1 MTGGAMTGVMNDFC
15 RGGLRAS
22 GIVVGFL
29 PTAISFGAI
38 AVQAGVPNG
47 GAIAM
52 SVWVFAGASQFAA
65 IEAIRQN
72 LPWLSIVL
80 TVLII
85 NLRHIAMSLAACRL
99 VYNRFPRWQRWLLA
113 HGLVDET
120 FALELSEELRPFPYY
135 LGMHI
140 ACWASWVAGTWI
152 GCLVGMQIPDR
163 WLQFALPSL
172 FLYLLINAI
181 QALQG
186 RAIWPVLAAGIALTL
201 ATSRSGSMGVL
212 VAILG
217 VAVLATVLL
226 EQPDTAGKV
235 KE

>member
-1 MTGGAMTGVMNDFC
+1 
-15 RGGLRAS
+15 
-22 GIVVGFL
+22 VGFL

-38 AVQAGVPNG
+38 AVQAGVSNA

-65 IEAIRQN
+65 IEAIRQQ

-80 TVLII
+80 TMLII
-85 NLRHIAMSLAACRL
+85 NLRHVPMSLAASRV
-99 VYNRFPRWQRWLLA
+99 VYNRFPGGQRWLLA

-120 FALELSEELRPFPYY
+120 FALELSDKPHPFAYY
-135 LGMHI
+135 LGMHLC
-140 ACWASWVAGTWI
+140 CWASWVVGTWI
-152 GCLVGMQIPDR
+152 GCQVGMQIPER

-181 QALQG
+181 QTIQG
-186 RAIWPVLAAGIALTL
+186 RAIWAVLAAGIALTF
-201 ATSRSGSMGVL
+201 ATAGLGSTGIL
-212 VAILG
+212 LSILG

-226 EQPDTAGKV
+226 KQQDKSIEG
-235 KE
+235 